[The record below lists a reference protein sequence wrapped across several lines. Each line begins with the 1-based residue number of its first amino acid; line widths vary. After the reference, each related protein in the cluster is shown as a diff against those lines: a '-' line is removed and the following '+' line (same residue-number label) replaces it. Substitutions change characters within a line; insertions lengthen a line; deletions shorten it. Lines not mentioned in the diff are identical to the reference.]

1 MNDFLVD
8 ADKKD
13 GKKVDNLDTNAK
25 GVAVGTWD
33 KSIFGDIRFKLID
46 SESNPG
52 HVMLQGILVR
62 DYGMKITRRDGE
74 TLQCNR
80 QAWFINITAKK
91 DGTLHVYERESERYH
106 PEMDLARCYIRFF
119 EKHAVLKN
127 ENGVFKVD
135 SSFRN
140 PETDIHELKNI
151 LRSAFRRPQEKQK
164 LSKGDVKYY
173 EEGTNLLFVNKEVRD
188 WFEKESGQ
196 KMKGKEAAIKS
207 MADAIEKK

>member
-8 ADKKD
+8 AGAKD
-13 GKKVDNLDTNAK
+13 GKRVDSLDTKAK
-25 GVAVGTWD
+25 GIAVGTWD
-33 KSIFGDIRFKLID
+33 KSIWGDVQFKLVD

-52 HVMLQGILVR
+52 RRLLLGILVR
-62 DYGMKITRRDGE
+62 DYGLTITRRDGE

-80 QAWFINITAKK
+80 QAWFIKITAKK
-91 DGTLHVYERESERYH
+91 DGTLHLYERESERYH

-140 PETDIHELKNI
+140 PETDVHELKNM
-151 LRSAFRRPQEKQK
+151 LLSAFRRPQEKQK
-164 LSKGDVKYY
+164 LGKGNIKYY
-173 EEGTNLLFVNKEVRD
+173 EEGVNALFAIKDVRD
-188 WFEKESGQ
+188 WYGKESG
-196 KMKGKEAAIKS
+196 KTLNEMEKGNSARITHS
-207 MADAIEKK
+207 